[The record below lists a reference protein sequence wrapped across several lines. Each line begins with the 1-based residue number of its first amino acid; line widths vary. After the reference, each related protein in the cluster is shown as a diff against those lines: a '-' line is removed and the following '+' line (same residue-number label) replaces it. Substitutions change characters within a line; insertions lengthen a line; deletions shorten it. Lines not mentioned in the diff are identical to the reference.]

1 MGDITEQRITV
12 NPRVM
17 FGKPVIAGT
26 RIPVEVILDHLGAGE
41 PIEQV
46 LTEYPRLTP
55 EDIFAA
61 IRYAANLMRQAA
73 MPHSQS
79 PESPEAVP

>member
-1 MGDITEQRITV
+1 MGDATEQRIAV

-46 LTEYPRLTP
+46 LTEYPRLTR
-55 EDIFAA
+55 EDIYAA
-61 IRYAANLMRQAA
+61 IRYAAIRYAA
-73 MPHSQS
+73 HQRS
-79 PESPEAVP
+79 

>member
-1 MGDITEQRITV
+1 M
-12 NPRVM
+12 
-17 FGKPVIAGT
+17 IAGT

-46 LTEYPRLTP
+46 LTEYPRLTR

-61 IRYAANLMRQAA
+61 IRYAAK
-73 MPHSQS
+73 
-79 PESPEAVP
+79 